1 MISNFVG
8 AQNSY
13 LTAGENQG
21 ITYTNSVM
29 LQSNINK
36 RAQTRSPTSRYKNMP
51 TENLKFQKFIDL
63 ILNSKMEKNE
73 IKIEI

>member
-1 MISNFVG
+1 
-8 AQNSY
+8 
-13 LTAGENQG
+13 
-21 ITYTNSVM
+21 
-29 LQSNINK
+29 
-36 RAQTRSPTSRYKNMP
+36 MP